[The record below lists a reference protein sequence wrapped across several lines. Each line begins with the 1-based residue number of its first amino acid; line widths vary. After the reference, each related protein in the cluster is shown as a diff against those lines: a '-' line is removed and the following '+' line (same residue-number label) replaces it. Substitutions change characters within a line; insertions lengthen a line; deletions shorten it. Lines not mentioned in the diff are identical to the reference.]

1 MAVDTKT
8 SPLVIFGLDAG
19 DADLIGRW
27 AQEGY
32 LPAISSIMRRG
43 CWGTL
48 TGPEQITEHG
58 VWISLLSGLSRAQ
71 HGYYHWRPLTPG
83 TYELHC
89 SDLREVDAP
98 PFWARLQGR
107 NKNVVTIDALEARP
121 VAGLSGV
128 QLANWA
134 THNPQFDTCTEPADL
149 LTELRRRFGPQ
160 LRVEEKVDG
169 STAQDGKT
177 CRGLL
182 EQIAQKGALSRH
194 LVTTSHF
201 DVVFVGFSEAHIAGH
216 QFWRYRPEAQR
227 ADSAMAENELT
238 HAIRNVYQA
247 IDRQIGLLL
256 RELPERSNVFVVSQV
271 GIQDDYPNQRLLEA
285 FCRQL
290 GYQVPAE
297 PAAFSL
303 EPLAL
308 ARRALPEAWR
318 IALSRY
324 LPRQTRER
332 LLADQFRSGTNWSRT
347 TAFPIPAFYTGFLR
361 VNLRGREPEG
371 IVEPGPEYEA
381 VLNRLEADLRQ
392 LVDPQTGGPA
402 VKRMARTVEVFGGD
416 PPFSLPDLFVEWSPT
431 PYLKS
436 RVVHPKAEL
445 VQEKLDFQRNSH
457 HTHSGFLAAA
467 GPSLHGRGAIG
478 EISLLDLAPTFLS
491 LLGQPIPENLS
502 GKMIEA
508 IAHS

>member
-19 DADLIGRW
+19 DADLIERW

-58 VWISLLSGLSRAQ
+58 VWISLLSGISRAQ

-201 DVVFVGFSEAHIAGH
+201 DVVFVGFSEAHIAAICPG
-216 QFWRYRPEAQR
+216 RR
-227 ADSAMAENELT
+227 ANACWPINSAAG
-238 HAIRNVYQA
+238 R
-247 IDRQIGLLL
+247 IGAGRRRFRSL
-256 RELPERSNVFVVSQV
+256 RF
-271 GIQDDYPNQRLLEA
+271 IQ
-285 FCRQL
+285 
-290 GYQVPAE
+290 
-297 PAAFSL
+297 AFSKL
-303 EPLAL
+303 ICGAE
-308 ARRALPEAWR
+308 
-318 IALSRY
+318 S
-324 LPRQTRER
+324 QRE
-332 LLADQFRSGTNWSRT
+332 S
-347 TAFPIPAFYTGFLR
+347 
-361 VNLRGREPEG
+361 
-371 IVEPGPEYEA
+371 
-381 VLNRLEADLRQ
+381 LNRVRSI
-392 LVDPQTGGPA
+392 
-402 VKRMARTVEVFGGD
+402 R
-416 PPFSLPDLFVEWSPT
+416 
-431 PYLKS
+431 
-436 RVVHPKAEL
+436 
-445 VQEKLDFQRNSH
+445 
-457 HTHSGFLAAA
+457 
-467 GPSLHGRGAIG
+467 PS
-478 EISLLDLAPTFLS
+478 
-491 LLGQPIPENLS
+491 
-502 GKMIEA
+502 
-508 IAHS
+508 